1 MAPGQRCLLGQQS
14 EGCCLQVP
22 EQRGVPGA
30 RKEGERGR
38 KSESVAADTTEDGPE
53 GRGQEQGARRGIQK
67 SMARARSTWGQRG
80 PFSSDPASPAAR
92 RPQGSWRSP
101 WFGTQSLP
109 TGDVVPAHPSLFLP
123 SNTGCPFPSAGDC
136 FCTGCSHCL
145 GWPSLRTPIRHHL
158 PCDSLATLGQFSRP
172 QP

>member
-38 KSESVAADTTEDGPE
+38 QSESVAADTTEDGPE

-67 SMARARSTWGQRG
+67 SMAGARSTWGQRG
-80 PFSSDPASPAAR
+80 PFSSDLRPLQHEGLRAPGAAPGLALKVSPR
-92 RPQGSWRSP
+92 VTW
-101 WFGTQSLP
+101 SLP
-109 TGDVVPAHPSLFLP
+109 TPHSSFPATPDAPFPQQVTAFALAVPTAWGGPPSALP
-123 SNTGCPFPSAGDC
+123 SDTTYP
-136 FCTGCSHCL
+136 
-145 GWPSLRTPIRHHL
+145 
-158 PCDSLATLGQFSRP
+158 ATLWP
-172 QP
+172 P